1 MQQGPHKTLEDSTFH
16 PALVFLLA
24 PLHPQHH
31 PAPRTPPTPRTPGKE
46 RNRKGKTQ
54 SEEDGE
60 EEAVHEALHEILEK
74 GICRA
79 WNSREWDR
87 GLLWRVGV
95 LWGGGVGVQGAEA
108 RTR

>member
-1 MQQGPHKTLEDSTFH
+1 MEIATSL
-16 PALVFLLA
+16 
-24 PLHPQHH
+24 
-31 PAPRTPPTPRTPGKE
+31 GKVSSVGLQNGE
-46 RNRKGKTQ
+46 KQKTQ

-60 EEAVHEALHEILEK
+60 EEAVHEALHKILEK

-87 GLLWRVGV
+87 GLLWPVGV
-95 LWGGGVGVQGAEA
+95 LWGDGVGVQGAEA